1 LFGHPPPLLEL
12 EPPVR
17 RREIVWSTLRALE
30 RAAALGP
37 VTIVCED
44 IDRFDHPSLEIL
56 RRATEVVDLLL
67 PPIVMTAHTS
77 FGSQWPASVPRVRR
91 APAHASSPP
100 PVRRASLYA

>member
-12 EPPVR
+12 EPAVR

-30 RAAALGP
+30 RAAAAGP

-56 RRATEVVDLLL
+56 RRATEANELAL

-77 FGSQWPASVPRVRR
+77 FGSQWPASVPPLPGAALR
-91 APAHASSPP
+91 AHAATR
-100 PVRRASLYA
+100 VVGR